1 MYTINDKQIDFIL
14 NDIRRRG
21 VEMEDLQY
29 NLLDHICCIIEQ
41 NLNPDGDFED
51 FYKKTIPKFF
61 KHGLWEIEE
70 ETINLLIFKNYYT
83 MKKIMIYS
91 GTISSA
97 IFFAGLVL
105 KFLHQ
110 PGAAVLIFLGI
121 TILSLVFLPL
131 LLILKIKEKEY
142 MRDKIAITIGTVS
155 GIALSLGTLF
165 KVMHWPLANVMILS
179 SVLILVLL
187 FLPFYLVS
195 GLRNPETKVNTIV
208 SSVLIFGAC
217 GLLFTLMR
225 SPKGTFLIDKQL
237 TENYLQNEKLFQA
250 EVKTIPTNT
259 NSTTNANTSG
269 PLIIELCEKIKKQFI
284 TVETGSNDLF
294 FDFEKS
300 EIVLHDHTVLGGFD
314 MPEIRNYSIELKK
327 LTEAYNK
334 NLNSGFLN
342 ISFGTGNTNSEANSL
357 GAFMLLDRLIQ
368 IQRTVLHNERSR
380 FAIQD

>member
-51 FYKKTIPKFF
+51 FYNQTIPKFF
-61 KHGLWEIEE
+61 KHELWEIEE

-131 LLILKIKEKEY
+131 LLILKIREKKFV
-142 MRDKIAITIGTVS
+142 RDKIALTIGAVS

-208 SSVLIFGAC
+208 SSVLIFGAS

-237 TENYLQNEKLFQA
+237 TENYLQNEKIFQA
-250 EVKTIPTNT
+250 ELKTIPSDKASATGF
-259 NSTTNANTSG
+259 NTSG
-269 PLIIELCEKIKKQFI
+269 HAIIELCDNIKKQFI
-284 TVETGSNDLF
+284 AAETGSNDLF
-294 FDFEKS
+294 FDYEKN

-314 MPEIRNYSIELKK
+314 MPEIQNYSTELKK
-327 LTEAYNK
+327 LSEAYNK
-334 NLNSGFLN
+334 NINSDFLN
-342 ISFGTGNTNSEANSL
+342 ISLATNNNETNSLST
-357 GAFMLLDRLIQ
+357 FMLLDRLIQ
-368 IQRTVLHNERSR
+368 IQRTVLHNER
-380 FAIQD
+380 IQITSKD